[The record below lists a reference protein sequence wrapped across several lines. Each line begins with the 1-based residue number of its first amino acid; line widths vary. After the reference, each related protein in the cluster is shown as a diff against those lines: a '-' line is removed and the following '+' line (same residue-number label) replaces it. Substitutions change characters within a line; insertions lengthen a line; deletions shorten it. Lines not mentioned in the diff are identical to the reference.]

1 MFERVVGTA
10 LVYGLRR
17 TRAPLLSSF
26 RGVQLALTIFD
37 YKKIHLRFEKSACW
51 GEDTSRQKKGK
62 TLII

>member
-10 LVYGLRR
+10 LVYGLHHA
-17 TRAPLLSSF
+17 RAPLLSSL

-37 YKKIHLRFEKSACW
+37 YKKIHLRFEKSAFW